1 MADPTTRIQLCGRVV
16 AEIDGRRVESD
27 LPGRKGRLLFVYLV
41 ANRDRNIGRDDLVEA
56 LWPTGAPAAVD
67 SDLRAL
73 TSKVRR
79 AVGRDALGLRSRFK
93 LELAGD
99 AWIDLEAAGFAV
111 HRAETAV
118 VKAQWATAWSAAQAV
133 LSTARRD
140 FLAGEDAPWIHQ
152 WRRYLEQLEV
162 RATECYVEAS
172 IGLGSAELGTAERCA
187 RSLIQK
193 EPYREEGY
201 RLLMEALL
209 ALGNGAEAMHV
220 YDELRT
226 LLREELGMSPSA
238 PTQEMHKRM
247 LHAGWAPDHQ
257 TST

>member
-1 MADPTTRIQLCGRVV
+1 VADTTTRIQLCGRVV

-41 ANRDRNIGRDDLVEA
+41 VNRDHNIVQDDLVEA
-56 LWPTGAPAAVD
+56 LWPTGAPPAVD

-93 LELAGD
+93 LELAED
-99 AWIDLEAAGFAV
+99 AWIDLEAAAFAI
-111 HRAETAV
+111 HRAEAAIAR
-118 VKAQWATAWSAAQAV
+118 AQWETAWCASQSV
-133 LSTARRD
+133 LSTARREL
-140 FLAGEDAPWIHQ
+140 LAGEDAPWIHQ
-152 WRRYLEQLEV
+152 LRRYLGQIEV
-162 RATECYVEAS
+162 RATECYTEAS
-172 IGLGSAELGTAERCA
+172 IAIGGAELGTAERCA

-209 ALGNGAEAMHV
+209 ALGNGAEAMQV
-220 YDELRT
+220 YAELRT
-226 LLREELGMSPSA
+226 LLRDELGMSPSA
-238 PTQEMHKRM
+238 PTQELHKRV
-247 LHAGWAPDHQ
+247 LQAGY
-257 TST
+257 S